1 MANLMSRN
9 NDLMNMRDDFFDN
22 FFSNFMGNDNFQVD
36 IKEKDN
42 SYEVTADLPGFDKSD
57 LNVTYDDDI
66 LTIEASRNDVSED
79 KDEEGNF
86 LRRERSSSSF
96 RRQFMLKGIDEDKI
110 DASFKDGVLN
120 LELPKAPGKDE
131 DKKKID
137 IK

>member
-42 SYEVTADLPGFDKSD
+42 SYEVTADLPGFDKTD